1 MNIKTYCAIL
11 AAASLTS
18 VSAQTSLNSPYSQYG
33 LGRLSDQSQGFSRGM
48 NGAGLG
54 LRQGNIINALNPA
67 SYSAVDSLTMLF
79 DIGVSGQTTNFSE
92 QTNGVTK
99 RMNTKNANFDY
110 FASSFRL
117 MPKVGMAFGVI
128 PYSNVGYKYTVKN
141 YINSTNGTI
150 TETHDGDGGMHQAFI
165 GAGWQAFKSLS
176 LGVNLSYLWGT
187 INREVTTSSTTNI
200 QSLSRN
206 YTASI
211 SNYKLDFGVQ
221 YEHQLNKKDVLTL
234 GATVGLGHNLDADY
248 TCLVVNKTNSDTTS
262 YVVDDAL
269 SLPMSYAVGAAWT
282 HDDRLVVDADFAMQ
296 TWGKLDYPGIN
307 SEGKLVAQSGILK
320 NSYQV
325 RIGADYV
332 PNPQDHRKFYR
343 RIHYKLGCGYS
354 TPYYN
359 IEGKDGPREISVTA
373 NLGIPLQTSYS
384 NRSMLNVSAQW
395 VRNSA
400 TDMITENTFRI
411 NVGITF
417 NERWFAKWKI
427 N

>member
-373 NLGIPLQTSYS
+373 GLGIPLQTSYS